1 MDARKA
7 ITVFLLLTIWST
19 IAESQELNT
28 ILMESTFRIHGPAK
42 TDPKNKI
49 FFGTAFVVAR
59 PIPTSPGRGYAVMVT
74 AAHVLD
80 GIAGD
85 EAILLLREKQA
96 DNIFKAHPF
105 RLKIRNE
112 GKDLFVRHQD
122 ADVAAMYISVPEVA
136 KFSPVTVNY
145 FANDDIFESLEIH
158 PGDELHCLGFPLG
171 AAAND
176 IGFSIL
182 RGGKID
188 IMKAFLYHVLNHL
201 IVDEYRK
208 HKAVSLDTLVEA
220 GFEPSV
226 DHSEQLLNKL
236 DGKAAMLLLN
246 RLPQTYR
253 KVMRMRYVQDLS
265 LKEMS
270 LLTGQ
275 TKNALAVQLHR
286 DLAKLKQLYHHK

>member
-136 KFSPVTVNY
+136 NFSPVLVDF
-145 FANDDIFESLEIH
+145 FANDDVIKKYEIH
-158 PGDELHCLGFPLG
+158 PGDELFCLGFPLYTS
-171 AAAND
+171 AND
-176 IGFSIL
+176 AGFPIL
-182 RGGKID
+182 RGGKIASYPLTPARSIKQFLFD
-188 IMKAFLYHVLNHL
+188 FTVFKGNSGGPVYLVSSIRAYGGTRSIEPLQYIMGLITELGFSSVPEFRDKPLNIGVVVPSQFIL
-201 IVDEYRK
+201 ETIELLPPSP
-208 HKAVSLDTLVEA
+208 SL
-220 GFEPSV
+220 
-226 DHSEQLLNKL
+226 
-236 DGKAAMLLLN
+236 
-246 RLPQTYR
+246 R
-253 KVMRMRYVQDLS
+253 
-265 LKEMS
+265 
-270 LLTGQ
+270 
-275 TKNALAVQLHR
+275 
-286 DLAKLKQLYHHK
+286 